1 MRADGQ
7 PLHPRA
13 GHPAPPLPPKSLP
26 PSPGVGFHVM
36 FDGDVPHPNVPK
48 WNVKVLG
55 VSKTTRHADATA
67 ANAFWQG
74 VEKDMMLRK
83 AYLTK

>member
-1 MRADGQ
+1 
-7 PLHPRA
+7 
-13 GHPAPPLPPKSLP
+13 
-26 PSPGVGFHVM
+26 M

-74 VEKDMMLRK
+74 VEKDMMLLK